1 MTKALTVLVDMDEV
15 LALYDSEVI
24 KRLKKLHSHI
34 PIIGERTNFYI
45 AEDYGEHA
53 QLLRDIADEAGFFES
68 LPVGIDA
75 LAGWQRLIDYG
86 YHPRIC
92 SSPKL
97 TNPYSKEEK
106 LRWLRRHFVPHFGEW
121 VADEA
126 IITRDKHL
134 YDGIALIDDR
144 PEVKS
149 ADEAPWQHII
159 FDQPY
164 NQHVDTPRLRGW
176 LDDSL
181 PELLEAATKEYAKRE
196 STK

>member
-1 MTKALTVLVDMDEV
+1 MTKDLTVLVDMDGV
-15 LALYDSEVI
+15 LARYDTEVI
-24 KRLKKLHSHI
+24 ARLKKLHPQI
-34 PIIGERTNFYI
+34 PIIQERTNFYI
-45 AEDYGEHA
+45 ADDYGEQS
-53 QLLRDIADEAGFFES
+53 QLVRDIADQEGFFES

-97 TNPYSKEEK
+97 TNPYSEAEK
-106 LRWLRRHFVPHFGEW
+106 LAWLRRHFAPHFGEW

-144 PEVKS
+144 PEVHS
-149 ADEAPWQHII
+149 ASEATWQHII
-159 FDQPY
+159 FDKPY
-164 NQHVDTPRLRGW
+164 NQHVAAPRLRGW
-176 LDDSL
+176 LDDNLS
-181 PELLEAATKEYAKRE
+181 ELLDAAAKEYAQRQ
-196 STK
+196 STR